1 MNRLPAKQHCWA
13 LRKFIQQWATHDL
26 PAATQW
32 LGRQTAHWKADV
44 VEALMK
50 AIEPMDTAAALAW
63 LASLSQS

>member
-1 MNRLPAKQHCWA
+1 VNRLPAEQHSRT

-26 PAATQW
+26 PAAAQW

-50 AIEPMDTAAALAW
+50 AIEPMDPAAALAW
-63 LASLSQS
+63 QASLSQS